1 MNPTRDFLNT
11 TMLAFQKLGHDMPL
25 FQFVL
30 EHGRTFRAQPLPSG
44 FRRGV
49 PKECFNNAL
58 NLVIDDAGNER
69 GLVYCEG
76 YAFRPGLIPVHHGWC
91 CDMEGN
97 VIDNTWD
104 DSEQCH
110 YLGIPFNMRF
120 ICEMTLKLE
129 HAGVLDCHDDDWRLE
144 RGKYPVAE
152 WQHPLALML
161 PAN

>member
-1 MNPTRDFLNT
+1 MNPARDFLNT
-11 TMLAFQKLGHDMPL
+11 TMLAFQRLGHDMPL

-44 FRRGV
+44 FKRGV

-58 NLVIDDAGNER
+58 NIALDDGET
-69 GLVYCEG
+69 VYCEG
-76 YAFRPGLIPVHHGWC
+76 YAFRPGLIPIHHGWC
-91 CDMEGN
+91 CDMRGN

-104 DSEQCH
+104 EVEKC
-110 YLGIPFNMRF
+110 YYFGIPFNIQF
-120 ICEMTLKLE
+120 ICEMAVKLD
-129 HAGVLDCHDDDWRLE
+129 HAGILDCHDDEFRLE
-144 RGKYPVAE
+144 RGEYPVSE